1 MPSSLKPHNFFADD
15 FNDNTTGPRWQLLQ
29 VNGATASETNQRLQ
43 VVVPNGSGWAEAGY
57 VTVDNYTLNEHI
69 VKVSIPS
76 RGNLNEMT
84 LQICT
89 TTTSSDPCGQ
99 NNWYRMMKTGDSS
112 FLIQRRISGGSVETL
127 QTFTSSSQQL
137 VIRIQEIPDGVI
149 QFYDDSNLSSLR
161 YSQNYALPTYNC
173 YVYVFTSSQRDSA
186 SGTGAFDDFAISPV
200 IRQLSEPTHDFN
212 CYSGAT
218 NQGSRGVTIWGPIDL
233 PSSLSPNGG
242 ISPDLLFTPTQ
253 PKGYLNKDFCNVT
266 FRIHTESSSTNPV
279 IGPIIMKLYVHVST
293 PPGWNQ
299 LGAGATYYIS
309 KIAGHDVTQT
319 IDLAPTIGYND
330 TERMYITFTNN
341 DDQVH
346 VWIKDLQIV
355 RGYAMYPLPNQGS
368 CPGDQ
373 TQDGSSDFTTRH
385 DHPCNYETCGGLSYT
400 GFIHDNSHFQQIVNG
415 NQTDGT
421 ILRAGTT

>member
-137 VIRIQEIPDGVI
+137 VIRIQAV
-149 QFYDDSNLSSLR
+149 
-161 YSQNYALPTYNC
+161 
-173 YVYVFTSSQRDSA
+173 
-186 SGTGAFDDFAISPV
+186 
-200 IRQLSEPTHDFN
+200 
-212 CYSGAT
+212 AT
-218 NQGSRGVTIWGPIDL
+218 
-233 PSSLSPNGG
+233 
-242 ISPDLLFTPTQ
+242 
-253 PKGYLNKDFCNVT
+253 
-266 FRIHTESSSTNPV
+266 
-279 IGPIIMKLYVHVST
+279 
-293 PPGWNQ
+293 
-299 LGAGATYYIS
+299 
-309 KIAGHDVTQT
+309 
-319 IDLAPTIGYND
+319 
-330 TERMYITFTNN
+330 
-341 DDQVH
+341 
-346 VWIKDLQIV
+346 
-355 RGYAMYPLPNQGS
+355 
-368 CPGDQ
+368 
-373 TQDGSSDFTTRH
+373 
-385 DHPCNYETCGGLSYT
+385 
-400 GFIHDNSHFQQIVNG
+400 
-415 NQTDGT
+415 
-421 ILRAGTT
+421 